1 VLACQNPSLLAV
13 PPNQH
18 RSRSKVGACGRARR
32 LDKQSQGGFDDL
44 ALLHP
49 VADGTD
55 GTAHQLRRDKH
66 LRHLQPPSDM
76 REGPDEDRD
85 RGDTLLLQGPAEEAD
100 RPVADRS
107 SGDEQA
113 GVDSFGAQPL
123 RPVRRRL
130 LT

>member
-1 VLACQNPSLLAV
+1 MLACQDPSLCVV
-13 PPNQH
+13 PPNPH
-18 RSRSKVGACGRARR
+18 RSRAQVGARGRGPR
-32 LDKQSQGGFDDL
+32 LDEESQGSFNDL

-49 VADGTD
+49 VPDGTD
-55 GTAHQLRRDKH
+55 GTAHQVRRDEH
-66 LRHLQPPSDM
+66 PGHLQPPSDM
-76 REGPDEDRD
+76 GEGPDEDRD
-85 RGDTLLLQGPAEEAD
+85 RGDTLLFQGPAEEAD